1 MKFHQLFTLFIVLV
15 FLVFPPIFMTQH
27 DGIESQSYTQNF
39 NRFSIFTIVISLI
52 WTIFLYFYTEKK
64 EEKPTR
70 TSLRISLLSF
80 ILIFYISWIF
90 QQVSIFF
97 GINFENQK
105 IIMTSTE
112 KILNSIQ
119 VVILCIYEEV
129 LYRMYLFF
137 SLNKVFYLLADKLFK
152 KNKFFTKI
160 SVELLSIFV
169 VAILFAL
176 AHLYSGIIHV
186 IFAFL
191 ASLIFSIVYKKTR
204 NIIFPII
211 SHVLYNML
219 IFLTLTKNFI
229 IK

>member
-1 MKFHQLFTLFIVLV
+1 MKFHQLFTLFIILV
-15 FLVFPPIFMTQH
+15 FLVFPPIFMTQPNV
-27 DGIESQSYTQNF
+27 IENQSYTQNF
-39 NRFSIFTIVISLI
+39 NRFSIFTIVISLL
-52 WTIFLYFYTEKK
+52 WTVFLYFYTEKK

-70 TSLRISLLSF
+70 NSLRISLLSF

-90 QQVSIFF
+90 RQVSIFF
-97 GINFENQK
+97 GINFEDQK

-112 KILNSIQ
+112 KILNSLQ
-119 VVILCIYEEV
+119 VIILCVYEEV

-137 SLNKVFYLLADKLFK
+137 SLNQVFTIISDKFFK
-152 KNKFFTKI
+152 ENKFFNKN

-169 VAILFAL
+169 VAFLFAL

-191 ASLIFSIVYKKTR
+191 ASLVFSIVYKKTK

-211 SHVLYNML
+211 SHILYNIL
-219 IFLTLTKNFI
+219 IFLTLTK
-229 IK
+229 

>member
-27 DGIESQSYTQNF
+27 NEIENQTYSQNF

-52 WTIFLYFYTEKK
+52 WSIFLFFYTEKK
-64 EEKPTR
+64 EEKLTR
-70 TSLRISLLSF
+70 SSLRISLLSF
-80 ILIFYISWIF
+80 IIIFYISCIF

-97 GINFENQK
+97 NINFDNQK
-105 IIMTSTE
+105 IVISSTE

-119 VVILCIYEEV
+119 IIFLCIYEEV
-129 LYRMYLFF
+129 LYRMYL
-137 SLNKVFYLLADKLFK
+137 YLSFK
-152 KNKFFTKI
+152 KIFSYISNKFFTKNI
-160 SVELLSIFV
+160 IFQKKIEELVSTFV

-191 ASLIFSIVYKKTR
+191 ASLVFSIVYKKTK

-219 IFLTLTKNFI
+219 IFLTLTKGGY
-229 IK
+229 

>member
-1 MKFHQLFTLFIVLV
+1 MKFHQLFTLFIILV
-15 FLVFPPIFMTQH
+15 FLVLPPIFLTQPN
-27 DGIESQSYTQNF
+27 GIENQSYTNNF

-90 QQVSIFF
+90 QQVSIFL

-112 KILNSIQ
+112 KILNSVQ

-129 LYRMYLFF
+129 LYRMYLF
-137 SLNKVFYLLADKLFK
+137 LTINKLFTFINEKYFK
-152 KNKFFTKI
+152 KNRFFTKN
-160 SVELLSIFV
+160 SVELLSVFI

-191 ASLIFSIVYKKTR
+191 ASLIFSIVYKKTK

-211 SHVLYNML
+211 SHILYNIL
-219 IFLTLTKNFI
+219 IFLTLTK
-229 IK
+229 

>member
-27 DGIESQSYTQNF
+27 NEIENQTYSQNF

-52 WTIFLYFYTEKK
+52 WSIFLFFYTEKK
-64 EEKPTR
+64 EEKLTR
-70 TSLRISLLSF
+70 SSLRISLLSF
-80 ILIFYISWIF
+80 IIIFYISCIF

-97 GINFENQK
+97 NINFDNQK
-105 IIMTSTE
+105 IVISSTE

-119 VVILCIYEEV
+119 IIFLCIYEEV
-129 LYRMYLFF
+129 LYRMYL
-137 SLNKVFYLLADKLFK
+137 YLSFK
-152 KNKFFTKI
+152 KIFSYISNKFFTKNI
-160 SVELLSIFV
+160 IFQKKIEELVSTFV

-176 AHLYSGIIHV
+176 AHLYYGIIHV

-191 ASLIFSIVYKKTR
+191 ASLVFSIVYKKTK

-219 IFLTLTKNFI
+219 IFLTLTKGVY
-229 IK
+229 

>member
-1 MKFHQLFTLFIVLV
+1 MKFHQLFTLFIILV
-15 FLVFPPIFMTQH
+15 FLVFPPIFMTQPN
-27 DGIESQSYTQNF
+27 GIENQSYTYNF
-39 NRFSIFTIVISLI
+39 NRFSIFTIVISLL

-70 TSLRISLLSF
+70 NSLRISLLSF

-105 IIMTSTE
+105 ILMSSTE

-129 LYRMYLFF
+129 LYRMYLSI
-137 SLNKVFYLLADKLFK
+137 SLNKVFSVITDRFFK
-152 KNKFFTKI
+152 ENRFFTKN
-160 SVELLSIFV
+160 SVELISIFV
-169 VAILFAL
+169 VAILFAF

-186 IFAFL
+186 VFAFL
-191 ASLIFSIVYKKTR
+191 ASLVLSLVYKKTK
-204 NIIFPII
+204 NIVFPVITHI
-211 SHVLYNML
+211 LYNML
-219 IFLTLTKNFI
+219 IFLTLTK
-229 IK
+229 

>member
-27 DGIESQSYTQNF
+27 NEIENQTYSQNF

-52 WTIFLYFYTEKK
+52 WSIFLFFYTEKK
-64 EEKPTR
+64 EEKLTR
-70 TSLRISLLSF
+70 SSLRISLLSF
-80 ILIFYISWIF
+80 IIIFYISCIF

-97 GINFENQK
+97 NINFDNQK
-105 IIMTSTE
+105 IVISSTE

-119 VVILCIYEEV
+119 IIFLCIYEEV
-129 LYRMYLFF
+129 LYRMYL
-137 SLNKVFYLLADKLFK
+137 YLSFK
-152 KNKFFTKI
+152 KIFSYISNKFFTKNI
-160 SVELLSIFV
+160 IFQKKVEELVSTFV
-169 VAILFAL
+169 FAILFAL

-191 ASLIFSIVYKKTR
+191 ASLVSSIVYKKTK

-219 IFLTLTKNFI
+219 IFLTLTKGGY
-229 IK
+229 

>member
-1 MKFHQLFTLFIVLV
+1 
-15 FLVFPPIFMTQH
+15 MTQPNV
-27 DGIESQSYTQNF
+27 IENQSYTQNF
-39 NRFSIFTIVISLI
+39 NRFSIFTIVISLL
-52 WTIFLYFYTEKK
+52 WTVFLYFYTEKK

-70 TSLRISLLSF
+70 NSLRISLLSF

-90 QQVSIFF
+90 RQVSIFF
-97 GINFENQK
+97 GINFEDQK

-112 KILNSIQ
+112 KILNSLQ
-119 VVILCIYEEV
+119 VIILCVYEEV

-137 SLNKVFYLLADKLFK
+137 SLNQVFTIISDKFFK
-152 KNKFFTKI
+152 ENKFFNKN

-169 VAILFAL
+169 VALLFAL

-191 ASLIFSIVYKKTR
+191 ASLVFSIVYKKTK

-211 SHVLYNML
+211 SHILYNIL
-219 IFLTLTKNFI
+219 IFLTLTK
-229 IK
+229 

>member
-27 DGIESQSYTQNF
+27 NEIENQTYSQNF

-52 WTIFLYFYTEKK
+52 WSIFLLFYTEKK
-64 EEKPTR
+64 EEKLTR
-70 TSLRISLLSF
+70 SSLRISLLSF
-80 ILIFYISWIF
+80 IIIFYISCIF

-97 GINFENQK
+97 NINFDNQK
-105 IIMTSTE
+105 IVISSTE

-119 VVILCIYEEV
+119 IIFLCIYEEV
-129 LYRMYLFF
+129 LYRMYL
-137 SLNKVFYLLADKLFK
+137 YLSFK
-152 KNKFFTKI
+152 KIFSYISNKFFTKNI
-160 SVELLSIFV
+160 IFQKKVEELVSTFV

-191 ASLIFSIVYKKTR
+191 ASLVFSIVYKKTK

-219 IFLTLTKNFI
+219 IFLTLTKGGY
-229 IK
+229 

>member
-27 DGIESQSYTQNF
+27 NEIENQTYSQHF

-52 WTIFLYFYTEKK
+52 WSIFLFFYTEKK
-64 EEKPTR
+64 EEKLTR
-70 TSLRISLLSF
+70 SSLRISLLSF
-80 ILIFYISWIF
+80 IIIFYISCIF

-97 GINFENQK
+97 NINFDNQK
-105 IIMTSTE
+105 IVISSTE

-119 VVILCIYEEV
+119 IIFLCIYEEV
-129 LYRMYLFF
+129 LYRMYL
-137 SLNKVFYLLADKLFK
+137 YLSFK
-152 KNKFFTKI
+152 KIFSYISNKFFTKNI
-160 SVELLSIFV
+160 IFQKKIEELVSTFV

-176 AHLYSGIIHV
+176 AHLYYGIIHV

-191 ASLIFSIVYKKTR
+191 ASLVFSIVYKKTK

-219 IFLTLTKNFI
+219 IFLTLTKGVY
-229 IK
+229 

>member
-27 DGIESQSYTQNF
+27 NEIENQTYSQNF

-52 WTIFLYFYTEKK
+52 WSIFLFFYTEKK
-64 EEKPTR
+64 EEKLTR
-70 TSLRISLLSF
+70 SSLRISLLSF
-80 ILIFYISWIF
+80 IIIFYISCIF

-97 GINFENQK
+97 NINFDNQK
-105 IIMTSTE
+105 IVISSTE

-119 VVILCIYEEV
+119 IIFLCIYEEV
-129 LYRMYLFF
+129 LYRMYL
-137 SLNKVFYLLADKLFK
+137 YLSFK
-152 KNKFFTKI
+152 KIFSYISNKFFTKNI
-160 SVELLSIFV
+160 IFQKKVEELVSTFV

-176 AHLYSGIIHV
+176 AHLYYGIIHV

-191 ASLIFSIVYKKTR
+191 ASLVFSIVYKKTK

-219 IFLTLTKNFI
+219 IFLTLTKGGY
-229 IK
+229 

>member
-1 MKFHQLFTLFIVLV
+1 MKFHQLFTLFIILV
-15 FLVFPPIFMTQH
+15 FLVLPPIFLTQPN
-27 DGIESQSYTQNF
+27 GIENQSYTNNF
-39 NRFSIFTIVISLI
+39 NRFSIFTIVISLF

-90 QQVSIFF
+90 QQVSIFL

-112 KILNSIQ
+112 KILNSVQ

-129 LYRMYLFF
+129 LYRMYLFLTINNLF
-137 SLNKVFYLLADKLFK
+137 TFINEKYFNK
-152 KNKFFTKI
+152 NRFFTKN
-160 SVELLSIFV
+160 SVELLSVFV
-169 VAILFAL
+169 VGILFAL
-176 AHLYSGIIHV
+176 AHFYSGIIHV

-191 ASLIFSIVYKKTR
+191 ASLIFSIVYKKTK

-211 SHVLYNML
+211 SHILYNIL
-219 IFLTLTKNFI
+219 IFLTLTK
-229 IK
+229 